1 MTSVLIKTDGSFT
14 AIDTPSNGFSLE
26 ELYKVLSCDLVEVVP
41 VEPRPSIVRRMFA
54 GRMQNPILICDEEGL
69 WSKDLN
75 HMASMIAGTNIVGDV
90 ILTDSTNFR

>member
-1 MTSVLIKTDGSFT
+1 
-14 AIDTPSNGFSLE
+14 
-26 ELYKVLSCDLVEVVP
+26 
-41 VEPRPSIVRRMFA
+41 MFA
-54 GRMQNPILICDEEGL
+54 GRMLHPILICDEEGL

>member
-26 ELYKVLSCDLVEVVP
+26 DLYKVLSCDLVEVIAVD
-41 VEPRPSIVRRMFA
+41 PRPSLV
-54 GRMQNPILICDEEGL
+54 GRMKNPILICDEEGL
-69 WSKDLN
+69 WSKNIN
-75 HMASMIAGTNIVGDV
+75 HMASMIAGMNIVGDV